1 MCEEM
6 WSPEITQIALALDGV
21 EIISNSSGSH
31 HELRKSNK
39 RINIIRN
46 ATEKCGG
53 VYLYA
58 NQRGCDGERLYYD
71 GCARIAIN
79 GQY

>member
-1 MCEEM
+1 VVARIVINYQG
-6 WSPEITQIALALDGV
+6 STQRHKYLQPFSSTHIALALDGV

-46 ATEKCGG
+46 ATAK
-53 VYLYA
+53 VTKIFHKY
-58 NQRGCDGERLYYD
+58 
-71 GCARIAIN
+71 
-79 GQY
+79 